1 MPSRVTPSKST
12 TLLENSEVE
21 STTTRQSPYCTGS
34 PTTWNSGGDQKL
46 GPDLNLCLSSG
57 TPQCPGL
64 TNRSNCPSL
73 PTRNSRPTC
82 RNSLPTLFVSIDMFL
97 YRTIYRPRRSKRCR
111 AKRSARHYGTT
122 SGPSPT
128 SAETHANARSL
139 QKSTLEYNLQLHQG
153 HVVTGLETLSLPK
166 SHDIFNNVGAG
177 NAFFHSAN
185 SSRSTWISSS
195 HGSSTKNGYYI
206 DNNLKQIQ
214 D

>member
-1 MPSRVTPSKST
+1 MLYAISSDTKQEYDASRELRSGKHDNETV
-12 TLLENSEVE
+12 TLLYRLANHMEQRWRS
-21 STTTRQSPYCTGS
+21 
-34 PTTWNSGGDQKL
+34 KL

-128 SAETHANARSL
+128 SVEIRKSRHVNARSL
-139 QKSTLEYNLQLHQG
+139 QKSTLEYNY
-153 HVVTGLETLSLPK
+153 TK
-166 SHDIFNNVGAG
+166 AM
-177 NAFFHSAN
+177 
-185 SSRSTWISSS
+185 SS
-195 HGSSTKNGYYI
+195 
-206 DNNLKQIQ
+206 QA
-214 D
+214 